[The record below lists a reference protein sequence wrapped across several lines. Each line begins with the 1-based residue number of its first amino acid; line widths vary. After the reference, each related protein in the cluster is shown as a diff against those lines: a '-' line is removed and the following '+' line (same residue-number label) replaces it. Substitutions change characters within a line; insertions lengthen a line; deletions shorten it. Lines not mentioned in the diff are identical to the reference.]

1 MSTELRTETEAEREV
16 ARFFTSQPSPEAIV
30 AFHASPEVTA
40 RMYALIEAERDRQLS
55 EDERHELDT
64 YMNVEHMVRL
74 FKAEAHRRLGHQ
86 AQ

>member
-1 MSTELRTETEAEREV
+1 MSTGMRIETEAEREV

-30 AFHASPEVTA
+30 AFHPSPEVTA
-40 RMYALIEAERDRQLS
+40 RMYELIEAERDGQLS

-64 YMNVEHMVRL
+64 YVNVEHWMRL